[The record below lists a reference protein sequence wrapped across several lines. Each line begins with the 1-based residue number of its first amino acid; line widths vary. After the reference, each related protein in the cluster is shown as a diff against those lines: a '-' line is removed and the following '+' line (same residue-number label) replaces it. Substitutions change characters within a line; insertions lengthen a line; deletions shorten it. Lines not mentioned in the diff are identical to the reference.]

1 MNRLFKFLMTAILFA
16 SCSPKVLTSINKTYE
31 PSLSSA
37 EDVIVMENVK
47 QLPVQAE
54 RLGEVRV
61 GDTGFTAT
69 SNGTFDKVVGLAKIE
84 AWRAGGNLLIINQHA
99 YPSLMSTVHNI
110 NADIFRTDTA
120 SYRKLV
126 SMETGVIIQ
135 PSETQYTM
143 RQGVMVVGQK
153 PGFSVRAF
161 AGYGRRINKLDPSLS
176 GFEKEH
182 MRRSLSGFIMGAD
195 ATYFWQSGYGLGFR
209 VKNFHSSSSDYA
221 TIIYDDN
228 STESGTLTDKFNIT
242 FIGPLLAGRSV
253 SADGKHLFF
262 SNFGFGA
269 LLYSNPETFNK
280 ISAKSKGST
289 FGMDVNLA
297 YSYMINDNLSV
308 GADLSCMMGVLTS
321 LEVSSGSYSQT
332 FTLDDNNKIGLAT
345 LGLSVGLRYSF

>member
-1 MNRLFKFLMTAILFA
+1 MRL
-16 SCSPKVLTSINKTYE
+16 
-31 PSLSSA
+31 LS
-37 EDVIVMENVK
+37 
-47 QLPVQAE
+47 
-54 RLGEVRV
+54 
-61 GDTGFTAT
+61 
-69 SNGTFDKVVGLAKIE
+69 
-84 AWRAGGNLLIINQHA
+84 
-99 YPSLMSTVHNI
+99 
-110 NADIFRTDTA
+110 
-120 SYRKLV
+120 
-126 SMETGVIIQ
+126 
-135 PSETQYTM
+135 
-143 RQGVMVVGQK
+143 
-153 PGFSVRAF
+153 
-161 AGYGRRINKLDPSLS
+161 
-176 GFEKEH
+176 
-182 MRRSLSGFIMGAD
+182 
-195 ATYFWQSGYGLGFR
+195 
-209 VKNFHSSSSDYA
+209 
-221 TIIYDDN
+221 IIYDDN